1 MPESRAPFDDELE
14 LRALHIRAYGPDP
27 DIQDDPEALARLI
40 ELEAARAESASPA
53 PGEDAPAGPRP
64 AAPAPAGSD
73 ERGDLGPAPEPPS
86 SPESA
91 ASPSLAR
98 RLTSSPSRLVAVAA
112 VVGVAVIGVIYGV
125 ATLLEPRP
133 DAMLSP
139 TGGTVDDLLIGL
151 VRNSGPIDIDLSTL
165 ESFETFH
172 GVEPWSAVDDY
183 DNPCLI
189 LIERSTQRLVEAQC
203 TPPEADLM
211 ADFGTWPAYEF
222 DIGDPLP
229 DGSIVRF
236 HHRGDTVEAF
246 VHPAPLR

>member
-1 MPESRAPFDDELE
+1 
-14 LRALHIRAYGPDP
+14 
-27 DIQDDPEALARLI
+27 
-40 ELEAARAESASPA
+40 
-53 PGEDAPAGPRP
+53 
-64 AAPAPAGSD
+64 
-73 ERGDLGPAPEPPS
+73 
-86 SPESA
+86 
-91 ASPSLAR
+91 
-98 RLTSSPSRLVAVAA
+98 
-112 VVGVAVIGVIYGV
+112 
-125 ATLLEPRP
+125 
-133 DAMLSP
+133 
-139 TGGTVDDLLIGL
+139 L

-222 DIGDPLP
+222 DIGDTLP

-236 HHRGDTVEAF
+236 HHRGDTVEVF